1 MLFYKDLEASYMS
14 ARKNDKKATLSKVKE
29 GDDEKGYEML
39 QRIYDKPYSAST
51 SNRAWEKR
59 GLFYAGKS
67 TKKKNGS
74 YL

>member
-1 MLFYKDLEASYMS
+1 MS
-14 ARKNDKKATLSKVKE
+14 TGKINKKATLSKVKG
-29 GDDEKGYEML
+29 GDAEKGYEML
-39 QRIYDKPYSAST
+39 QRIYEKPYSVST

-67 TKKKNGS
+67 TKKKNSS